1 MLQFIYIL
9 SLITTLNNNFVIKKI
24 YEDKVFYNFV
34 AYENDLYVSSNQGVF
49 KISSVGDLTLYDKSI
64 VGPINSIFEKN
75 NNFQVKFE
83 SPPELYPNIYTNSVT
98 DFAYLEDNLLVIT
111 RGKLLIYN
119 NLMYSFN
126 PIGSVR
132 SISQN
137 AVGTYS
143 GVYINGNKL
152 DKITYTD
159 GQIKE
164 LDSITFVCYNGLLSY
179 KNNTET
185 KLYNNDNSIR
195 TKGEYGRISNIFD
208 IGGSIYLVI
217 SNQGIYYYFLET
229 NDFKLIYESK
239 NVILPIKNKIN
250 ERIKDRR
257 EFHFIDNKRYISLNI
272 NTDKI
277 DVIEQDIKYQIND
290 ILESDKDGNDF
301 YAISNNLLIH
311 LRRSTKGL
319 ELINKFPIKS
329 AAHTISDFN
338 NLIFLAGNNG
348 LSIFDKTKKKMIEHY
363 IVDEFN
369 SNAVYKNNNTIKFG
383 SIHGVYSIDNLS
395 DLERKLIFRDFKISD
410 PNYHMY
416 LGVIILI
423 IIFIIL
429 RKKFK
434 KTNVTDEQMITN
446 IKRYINKN
454 LDNAT
459 LKMIESEFHLDYNE
473 MNNLSKE
480 FKPAKYIKES
490 RIELTKKMILNDNS
504 ISEISNSTGYSETYL
519 IKNKYKFLK

>member
-1 MLQFIYIL
+1 
-9 SLITTLNNNFVIKKI
+9 
-24 YEDKVFYNFV
+24 
-34 AYENDLYVSSNQGVF
+34 
-49 KISSVGDLTLYDKSI
+49 
-64 VGPINSIFEKN
+64 
-75 NNFQVKFE
+75 
-83 SPPELYPNIYTNSVT
+83 
-98 DFAYLEDNLLVIT
+98 
-111 RGKLLIYN
+111 
-119 NLMYSFN
+119 MYSFN

-137 AVGTYS
+137 AVGTDS
-143 GVYINGNKL
+143 GVYINGNQV

-301 YAISNNLLIH
+301 YAI
-311 LRRSTKGL
+311 
-319 ELINKFPIKS
+319 
-329 AAHTISDFN
+329 
-338 NLIFLAGNNG
+338 
-348 LSIFDKTKKKMIEHY
+348 Y
-363 IVDEFN
+363 I
-369 SNAVYKNNNTIKFG
+369 
-383 SIHGVYSIDNLS
+383 
-395 DLERKLIFRDFKISD
+395 
-410 PNYHMY
+410 
-416 LGVIILI
+416 
-423 IIFIIL
+423 
-429 RKKFK
+429 
-434 KTNVTDEQMITN
+434 
-446 IKRYINKN
+446 
-454 LDNAT
+454 
-459 LKMIESEFHLDYNE
+459 
-473 MNNLSKE
+473 
-480 FKPAKYIKES
+480 
-490 RIELTKKMILNDNS
+490 
-504 ISEISNSTGYSETYL
+504 
-519 IKNKYKFLK
+519 